1 MDVDREG
8 APELATVWE
17 PSSLIERTT
26 GFKRRWLWANL
37 GLLTRKAT
45 RVASGLF
52 QVRKSVHPVHGE
64 AATVRSLLLAVTPH
78 EQATEGRYAKVKV
91 LFWNAPIGR
100 RASAPVTLRPGIVT
114 EAGPAAVR
122 SGGSAR
128 ERHGAVSH
136 ESLRPRLVSTS
147 SITGRRICTAAQVA
161 TEWAS
166 ADITSILS
174 VGEPFLSSPQG
185 REGTEK
191 GSRQHPRPGHTLQA
205 GFDQ

>member
-1 MDVDREG
+1 VG
-8 APELATVWE
+8 C
-17 PSSLIERTT
+17 
-26 GFKRRWLWANL
+26 FKCANQCIWFTARPRR
-37 GLLTRKAT
+37 
-45 RVASGLF
+45 
-52 QVRKSVHPVHGE
+52 
-64 AATVRSLLLAVTPH
+64 VRSLLLAVTSH
-78 EQATEGRYAKVKV
+78 EQATEGRYAKVKL

-100 RASAPVTLRPGIVT
+100 RASAPVTLRPGNVT
-114 EAGPAAVR
+114 EAGAAAVR

-136 ESLRPRLVSTS
+136 ESPARPPLVSTS
-147 SITGRRICTAAQVA
+147 SITGRRIRTAAQVA